1 MKTFTALTLLL
12 LVTAN
17 ASGAH
22 AADRLPEEYLG
33 KWCAVGS
40 ATGGGSPRVWSYSRS
55 RAECDARYK
64 DQDMV
69 LGPRRMDGCKAV
81 AFVEWR
87 EDGLPVYFVT
97 YRCKNGNKV
106 AAKFS
111 LDRDEKGLTAQYS
124 QQD

>member
-1 MKTFTALTLLL
+1 MKTTALTLLL

-17 ASGAH
+17 ASGAQ
-22 AADRLPEEYLG
+22 AADRLPTGYLG
-33 KWCAVGS
+33 GWCAVGS

-87 EDGLPVYFVT
+87 EDGLPVYFV
-97 YRCKNGNKV
+97 NGDKV
-106 AAKFS
+106 AARFS